1 MSHKKKMLKLLL
13 SNTLST
19 HIEIKQKAFEELES
33 SFCDAE
39 STLAL
44 CELLGLQH
52 PAELRLCAAEIL
64 TKRLSSFEQWKE
76 LSTDKQGNVQTMLF
90 QALQSLSDCEDLAVQ
105 QLIVHNVS
113 ILMEHERTNSNDGN
127 EGRWT
132 DAVFQYVEAI
142 CLSSEIELRKLGAT
156 VLALMADV
164 SPDVFIQQMDRAQ
177 RIVVNGLRLAD
188 ERNLL
193 GTTISECLCK
203 VWSRSL
209 SSGHSHLTDRTALSA
224 SLPLVMK
231 TLRVIAA
238 QEPPDQGNVIF
249 ELLHNLVEFTPQV
262 VQPQLPVVLEDLLP
276 MIEDITLSKALRLDS
291 IELLGCLL
299 LLSRRDIIRLGFM
312 NRILISLHSLF
323 VERVMDLENE
333 IDDGKPDVLAAG
345 IHVLL
350 ELLQQSSTAKM
361 ASRALQLIEPI
372 MQEQEQHSETRRS
385 GTQYFLA
392 VLVEGFVHQLDPP
405 TMNRFMAIVQ
415 SGHSDSSLVVRRS
428 SYFAMSKMV
437 ECLQPEITQ
446 QADAVFPIFYNYLD
460 TDTRSENKRLSKGE
474 LTKNSDIFY
483 ALETFIESLRPR
495 ALGAHLAGLM
505 PRLLPYVQSADNSL
519 WMQHLAL
526 RCIAALARKM
536 KTEFEPYF
544 DAVCDVARALTN
556 TAADGND
563 ELRTILR
570 AQCLKLVATLA
581 RVSREKF
588 APFSPQLMDL
598 TMELMHDTDT
608 AEGLIFMYPMMA
620 ELPAVVPE
628 KFKEPF
634 PVIIRNLFKTID
646 RLNADGGSTHSS
658 SNTFA
663 DIEDTDEREDALR
676 CIQSF
681 AVHLPDLLFP
691 YRSKA
696 LRRALKCV
704 SQKKELVQRAAFE
717 SLSKILQLE
726 WKCWSHRKAKKLCRK
741 VFPPLLEFME
751 SSTDAANASAVLSC
765 VQLLLENPKI
775 QCRAL
780 RGYARELLCLMQKI
794 LQRQLRCQAVNDD
807 TQRLETCSEIVY
819 QEKQLLELVG
829 DVLPILGY
837 TEGSKEFDVYFRR
850 LVMHCERRCLR
861 QLEEGNITSHQSL
874 IVNVLSRCF
883 VQLGNKGRPYYNIL
897 CNGIIAGLLD
907 DQQEVRQRSLFSLKV
922 MILNAKNMLKHIINA
937 VSNTMLTALKPD
949 TLLSLEEQD
958 HVCGLLCLM
967 IIIDHRHCPI
977 EPFVEAISRHIPFTV
992 VRTEYVTVSRCLMVL
1007 FEHYYGYI
1015 RPHLSKVLQ
1024 LINSLLNRRERSDHW
1039 YLKWS
1044 KLLLLIRKKH
1054 SEFRINDTKQTEPLS
1069 NEGEKLELFSRKDLP
1084 HLLSDD
1090 KDAPKQPQLLMD
1102 LREKPKLC
1110 NGGRESP
1117 VLCTEAEEKDQH
1129 S

>member
-19 HIEIKQKAFEELES
+19 HLEIKQKAFEELETE
-33 SFCDAE
+33 FCDNE

-52 PAELRLCAAEIL
+52 PAELRLCAAEML
-64 TKRLSSFEQWKE
+64 SKRLSPFEQWKE

-90 QALQSLSDCEDLAVQ
+90 QALQSLSDYEDLAVQ

-113 ILMEHERTNSNDGN
+113 ILMEHERTNSSDGN

-142 CLSSEIELRKLGAT
+142 CLSSEIELRKLGVT
-156 VLALMADV
+156 VLGLMADV
-164 SPDVFIQQMDRAQ
+164 SPDVFIQQIDRAQ

-209 SSGHSHLTDRTALSA
+209 SLGHTHLTDRTALSA
-224 SLPLVMK
+224 SLPFVMK
-231 TLRVIAA
+231 TLRVVAA
-238 QEPPDQGNVIF
+238 QEPPDRGHGIF
-249 ELLHNLVEFTPQV
+249 ELLQTLLEFTPEV
-262 VQPQLPVVLEDLLP
+262 VQSQLSVVLEDLLP
-276 MIEDITLSKALRLDS
+276 MIEDITLSKALRVYS

-299 LLSRRDIIRLGFM
+299 LLSRRDIIRRGWM

-323 VERVMDLENE
+323 VERVLELE
-333 IDDGKPDVLAAG
+333 SEFDEETPDVLAPG

-372 MQEQEQHSETRRS
+372 MQEQEQHSETQRS

-392 VLVEGFVHQLDPP
+392 VLVEGFVHQLDQP
-405 TMNRFMAIVQ
+405 TMNRSMAIVQ
-415 SGHSDSSLVVRRS
+415 SGHSDSSLVVSRA
-428 SYFAMSKMV
+428 SYFAMAKMV
-437 ECLQPEITQ
+437 ECLQPKITQ
-446 QADAVFPIFYNYLD
+446 QADAVFPIFFNYLE
-460 TDTRSENKRLSKGE
+460 TNTGSENKRLSKGE
-474 LTKNSDIFY
+474 LIKNSDIFY

-495 ALGAHLAGLM
+495 ALGAHLPGLISL
-505 PRLLPYVQSADNSL
+505 LLPYVQAAKNSL

-526 RCIAALARKM
+526 RCIAALARKT
-536 KTEFEPYF
+536 KTSFEPYF

-556 TAADGND
+556 TAANRND

-570 AQCLKLVATLA
+570 AQSLKLIATLA

-588 APFSPQLMDL
+588 AILSPQLMDL
-598 TMELMHDTDT
+598 SMALMQDMDT
-608 AEGLIFMYPMMA
+608 AEDIIFMYPLMA
-620 ELPAVVPE
+620 ELSAVVPE
-628 KFKEPF
+628 QFQEPF
-634 PVIIRNLFKTID
+634 PVIIRNLFQTID
-646 RLNADGGSTHSS
+646 RLNADGGSTHSF
-658 SNTFA
+658 SNTFT
-663 DIEDTDEREDALR
+663 DIDDSDEREEALR

-696 LRRALKCV
+696 LRCALKCV
-704 SQKKELVQRAAFE
+704 SHRKKLVQRAAFE
-717 SLSKILQLE
+717 VLSKILQLE
-726 WKCWSHRKAKKLCRK
+726 WKSWNLRRAKKLCRK

-751 SSTDAANASAVLSC
+751 SSSDAANANAVLS
-765 VQLLLENPKI
+765 VVRLLLDNPKI

-780 RGYARELLCLMQKI
+780 KSYASELLSLMQKI

-807 TQRLETCSEIVY
+807 TQRIETCSEIVC

-837 TEGSKEFDVYFRR
+837 TVGPKEFDVYFRR

-861 QLEEGNITSHQSL
+861 QLEKGNITSHQSL

-907 DQQEVRQRSLFSLKV
+907 DQQEVRRRSLFSLKV
-922 MILNAKNMLKHIINA
+922 MILNAENMLKHIINA
-937 VSNTMLTALKPD
+937 VSNAMITALKPD

-967 IIIDHRHCPI
+967 IIIDHRHCPV
-977 EPFVEAISRHIPFTV
+977 EQFVEAISRHIPFAV

-1024 LINSLLNRRERSDHW
+1024 LINSLLDRRERSYQW

-1044 KLLLLIRKKH
+1044 KLLLLIRKKN
-1054 SEFRINDTKQTEPLS
+1054 SESRINDKKQTELVS
-1069 NEGEKLELFSRKDLP
+1069 NEMEQTDLCCNEEEQLELFICPTYK
-1084 HLLSDD
+1084 H
-1090 KDAPKQPQLLMD
+1090 KNI
-1102 LREKPKLC
+1102 C
-1110 NGGRESP
+1110 
-1117 VLCTEAEEKDQH
+1117 
-1129 S
+1129 